1 MKSKRKGS
9 SYNSLNSKRQLES
22 VFLFTTGKCNA
33 KCVQCFYAN
42 DMAKKAEDLTF
53 DEIKK
58 ISETAGTI
66 KRLWLSGGEPT
77 LREDLPAIIEMFYK
91 NNHITDINFPTNAL
105 KADRLVEWITRLR
118 KSCPDCN
125 IVVSVS
131 FDGFGQTHD
140 TQRGVNSFYTT
151 AAALKK
157 LNDNFKDDGH
167 VITNIATVVTKYN
180 VNEILDFMAWVYG
193 RFNVTTHTIEAAR
206 GVTREEGVK
215 VVTEKSMREMQEKIA
230 PYYIN
235 YAQRIGAGMNF
246 IGRGLTKLFYV
257 GLMQAWSNIRMK
269 NLDKP
274 TCWNMDCTAGET
286 SLVLDYDGRFR
297 ACEIREPVGNV
308 KDYNCDVQAI
318 MSGEAM
324 KKEVAAIGHGYTANC
339 WCTHGCWIMSSLN
352 FNPGKMVSMLIKA
365 YKETKRLYKKNPV
378 TVDEAILQGLEAK
391 YHLDIEKLEQI
402 GLLPKSKAAA

>member
-140 TQRGVNSFYTT
+140 TQRGVNSFYIT
-151 AAALKK
+151 AEALKK
-157 LNDNFKDDGH
+157 INDNFKDDGH